1 MSTVEGNDNAVTILA
16 LNLYKNWST
25 ILYFC
30 VMSKKIKPILSIHIK
45 NIYKTKNLRN
55 LGCDHSK

>member
-16 LNLYKNWST
+16 LNLYKNWSK

-45 NIYKTKNLRN
+45 NIYKTVILEI
-55 LGCDHSK
+55 